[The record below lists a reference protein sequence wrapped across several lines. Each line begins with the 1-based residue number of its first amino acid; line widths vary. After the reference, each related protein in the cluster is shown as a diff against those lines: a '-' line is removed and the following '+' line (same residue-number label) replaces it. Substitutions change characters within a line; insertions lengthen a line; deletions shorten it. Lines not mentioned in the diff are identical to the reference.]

1 MSVSLQPSSLLADH
15 LQVEHQD
22 GFTVFKFTVA
32 AQERLEDLLNRR
44 KELALAPDEQA
55 ELEALGELDR
65 IFTYINSQLALARR
79 SASAR

>member
-22 GFTVFKFTVA
+22 GFTVFKFTMA

-65 IFTYINSQLALARR
+65 IFTYINSQLALARQ